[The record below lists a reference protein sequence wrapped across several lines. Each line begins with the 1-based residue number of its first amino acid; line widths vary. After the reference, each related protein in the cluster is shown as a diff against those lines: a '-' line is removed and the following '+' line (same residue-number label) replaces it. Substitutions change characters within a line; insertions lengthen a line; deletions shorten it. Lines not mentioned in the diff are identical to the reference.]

1 MPSKFRHILI
11 IFASAAAGAGLAGCV
26 STQTPST
33 LSAAA
38 VAPTPRSDPAEPAGR
53 IDAVAVQEGN
63 LYGEMK
69 DAGFIVPAVRP
80 GQVDSAFHRKNVAY
94 ATREGGRHVAHRG

>member
-33 LSAAA
+33 LSASA
-38 VAPTPRSDPAEPAGR
+38 VAPTPRTDPAGPPGR
-53 IDAVAVQEGN
+53 IDAVAVQGGN

-80 GQVDSAFHRKNVAY
+80 GLVDAAFHR
-94 ATREGGRHVAHRG
+94 EHIRHGAKSAQS